1 MNADERNLLA
11 ELNAA
16 IDDDGGPSTD
26 SIEAGP
32 MTAATWGCCP
42 APRRPWRAADPRGRV
57 PRARG
62 PRRGRTAGPSA
73 GARFQVL
80 VSDDGDT
87 RIELR

>member
-32 MTAATWGCCP
+32 MTAATWGMLP
-42 APRRPWRAADPRGRV
+42 GAAAPLASSARAPDL
-57 PRARG
+57 
-62 PRRGRTAGPSA
+62 AG
-73 GARFQVL
+73 
-80 VSDDGDT
+80 
-87 RIELR
+87 

>member
-32 MTAATWGCCP
+32 MTGRDLGMLPGAA
-42 APRRPWRAADPRGRV
+42 APLA
-57 PRARG
+57 
-62 PRRGRTAGPSA
+62 SC
-73 GARFQVL
+73 
-80 VSDDGDT
+80 
-87 RIELR
+87 